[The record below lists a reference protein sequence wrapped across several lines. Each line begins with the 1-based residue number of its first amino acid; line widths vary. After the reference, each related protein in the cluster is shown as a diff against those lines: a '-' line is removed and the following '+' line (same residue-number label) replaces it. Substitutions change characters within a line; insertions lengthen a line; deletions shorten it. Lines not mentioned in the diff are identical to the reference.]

1 MARRLAVNP
10 TRSPW
15 PGTVDVVVAAVVG
28 GGERSGTD
36 ALVPGWCGWCGWCG
50 WGGWGGWCR
59 GVVQAWQL
67 ALVAVLIKVQTWHA
81 QVLGAVVVEVDVLEI

>member
-36 ALVPGWCGWCGWCG
+36 
-50 WGGWGGWCR
+50 GWGGWCR

-81 QVLGAVVVEVDVLEI
+81 QVLGAVVVEVVVLEI

>member
-36 ALVPGWCGWCGWCG
+36 ALVPGWCGWC
-50 WGGWGGWCR
+50 R

-81 QVLGAVVVEVDVLEI
+81 QVLGAVVVEVVVLEI